1 MNLAGFKFA
10 QLVTIIAVATIYST
24 KSQAQSITPASDG
37 TETKININSN
47 IYNITGGKLSGDGGN
62 LFHSFSQ
69 FGLKQNEVANFISH
83 PSIQN
88 ILTRVV
94 GGDAS
99 IINGLIQVT
108 GGNSNFF
115 LMNPGG
121 VIFGTSVSLNVPND
135 FTVTTA
141 NGIGFGSGDGFR
153 FKDIGSNN
161 YSALVG
167 NPTNFL
173 FSTPQWGTITNAG
186 NLTGAQGQNL
196 TLLGGTV
203 ISSGKLS
210 VPGGQVTVASIP
222 ENNLVRLSQQGS
234 LLSLELK
241 PISKTQH
248 SGDNNFP
255 TISLPPLLTGGDIN
269 NATKI
274 IANADGTFNLQGG
287 GNLQSSG
294 DRYTTG
300 DVVIKEI
307 IAKTATLSAA
317 NNLKLPES
325 KILTEGDLNLFAQK
339 QVEVRDSQTNPLL
352 IKTGGNLLVKGNQ
365 GIDIFALNS
374 PSPFQSGGDLTL
386 MSDGVISTDA
396 HFQTDR
402 NFSIRNLNG
411 DKANFISLYDPII
424 NVGGN
429 YDVGD
434 YLGASIQV
442 TAGGDITY
450 GAININAID
459 STIHPTNPAVF
470 LFASGNIT
478 GNGEITTSAPE
489 NNLLVN
495 IQAGNNL
502 NINQP
507 ITTKGGG
514 IILGGRNINTT
525 AATLSTSSNKESGGT
540 IDITSTDGDIQT
552 GLIDASGFGSSVGTE
567 GDAGSISIHANRGN
581 LIVNGDIRGFSVN
594 NFNGTSRNGGGIN
607 LRANDGGI
615 SIAGNVSTFSS
626 GGNSGN
632 GAPIVISAR
641 DNINITGN
649 LSTASQGSIN
659 SANAGEVNLFSANG
673 NIFVGDGILA
683 FSESKSGSAGNGQTV
698 NINAANGDV
707 VVKSNSEVGII
718 TNSIATGINSQNAGD
733 ITVVGKNISLDN
745 IFANS
750 IVNFPS
756 NASGI
761 SGNAGKINIQANNNL
776 TLLNSLQSFSE
787 VTNGNGTTGNRG
799 EINLSAGNLITIGT
813 ATNSV
818 INTVGNGN
826 SNLGGDINIS
836 SSNLEFSNN
845 FILKNGTGNI
855 TFNST
860 IGNFNGNKN
869 GDLVIL
875 NQGQTVFNNPVNI
888 GSLVTDGGGK
898 IILNS
903 SVITTGIQ
911 NYMDSVTIG
920 GNNIILQSSNNSII
934 FNNTLDGLTS
944 GSNSLIIEADNV
956 NLLEKIGSI
965 QPLKDISIKTNQNL
979 TLNNSLTTDGGN
991 VQINAPEITTNQIN
1005 TNGGNINLN
1014 SNRDITVSYINAQSG
1029 SNGIGG
1035 NVDITAGKFFRA
1047 TDTFTDK
1054 NGIKASISSTGSN
1067 SGGSI
1072 NIRHTGGFVGVPF
1085 EIGNSKTNGTLGEI
1099 TTGLDNRLVIG
1110 NSFPFFYSQ
1119 GNSPNQI
1126 NLITAFDSTILTP
1139 PPNPIPDNPNPTP
1152 EIPIVH
1158 VDTDITRDV
1167 DTTIYTSPKLTPTI
1181 ELAKA
1186 VDVDL
1191 EIKRIDNKFSEEFRE
1206 HLGLSSQ
1213 SSNIGIQEA
1222 SRILRK
1228 IQVQTGINSA
1238 FIYLTFVPTLGKNSI
1253 EKDNDHLELIIVT
1266 GKNKPIRKVL
1276 YNITRAR
1283 VMETVNHF
1291 HRTVTDRT
1299 TEDYLEPSQ
1308 KLYKWFISSL
1318 EEDLKKQNINNL
1330 LFISDKGLRSVAL
1343 AALYDGK
1350 QFLVEKFSI
1359 GLSPSLNLTDTSYS
1373 NIKKTKLLAM
1383 GASQFKGKNSLP
1395 AVPTELSLI
1404 TQGIWQG
1411 HYLLNEQFT
1420 IGNFLSQRRQ
1430 YPFGILHIATH
1441 SEFKPGN
1448 IGESYIQ
1455 FWDKK
1460 LKLDEIRKLRLNT
1473 PPVELMVLST
1483 CSTALGNEQAEL
1495 GFAGLAAQ
1503 SGAKTVI
1510 ASLWDVSD
1518 EGTLGLMVDFYSQ
1531 LSNLDITIKAEA
1543 LRRSQIAMLKGYIS
1557 INKGKLYTSTM
1568 PKGVNLPKELAD
1580 VENQNLL
1587 HPFYWA
1593 GFTLIGSPW

>member
-47 IYNITGGKLSGDGGN
+47 TYNITGGKLSGDRGN

-121 VIFGTSVSLNVPND
+121 VIFGTSASLNVPND

-317 NNLKLPES
+317 NNLKLRES

-339 QVEVRDSQTNPLL
+339 QVEVRDAQTNPLL

-396 HFQTDR
+396 HFQTDK

-442 TAGGDITY
+442 TAGGDIIY

-459 STIHPTNPAVF
+459 SSINSTNPAVI
-470 LFASGNIT
+470 LYANGNIT

-514 IILGGRNINTT
+514 IILGGRNINTSNT
-525 AATLSTSSNKESGGT
+525 ALNTSSNKESGGT

-567 GDAGSISIHANRGN
+567 GDGGSISVNANRGN
-581 LIVNGDIRGFSVN
+581 IIINGDIRAFSVN
-594 NFNGTSRNGGGIN
+594 NSNGTSKNAGAVSLRANNGGISVIGDISTFSFGGTSRNG
-607 LRANDGGI
+607 
-615 SIAGNVSTFSS
+615 
-626 GGNSGN
+626 
-632 GAPIVISAR
+632 APIFLSAK
-641 DNINITGN
+641 DNINITGG
-649 LSTASQGSIN
+649 LSTASQASGDTGD
-659 SANAGEVNLFSANG
+659 AGEVKLFSANG
-673 NIFVGDGILA
+673 NIFIGNGILA
-683 FSESKSGSAGNGQTV
+683 SSRSEKGLAANGQSVNVTAGNGDIT
-698 NINAANGDV
+698 I
-707 VVKSNSEVGII
+707 KSNSEFAII
-718 TNSIATGINSQNAGD
+718 TDSTTAGTSSQNAGD
-733 ITVVGKNISLDN
+733 INVIGKNVSLGN
-745 IFANS
+745 LFANS
-750 IVNFPS
+750 IVNGFGTS
-756 NASGI
+756 E
-761 SGNAGKINIQANNNL
+761 NAGKINVQANNNL
-776 TLLNSLQSFSE
+776 TLLSNIQSFSE

-799 EINLSAGNLITIGT
+799 EINLSAGNVITIGT

-845 FILKNGTGNI
+845 FTLKNGTGNI

-860 IGNFNGNKN
+860 IGNLNSNKN

-875 NQGQTVFNNPVNI
+875 SQGQTVFNNPVNI

-911 NYMDSVTIG
+911 NYIDSVTIG
-920 GNNIILQSSNNSII
+920 GNNINLKSSNNSII

-956 NLLEKIGSI
+956 NFLDKIGSI

-1005 TNGGNINLN
+1005 TNGGNINLS

-1099 TTGLDNRLVIG
+1099 TTGLDNRLLIG
-1110 NSFPFFYSQ
+1110 NSFPLSYSQ

-1126 NLITAFDSTILTP
+1126 NLITALDSTILTP

-1152 EIPIVH
+1152 EIPMVH
-1158 VDTDITRDV
+1158 IDTDIPRDV
-1167 DTTIYTSPKLTPTI
+1167 DTTIYTSRKLIPTI
-1181 ELAKA
+1181 ELAKP
-1186 VDVDL
+1186 VDADL
-1191 EIKRIDNKFSEEFRE
+1191 EIKKIDNKFSEEFRE

-1228 IQVQTGINSA
+1228 IKVQTGINSA
-1238 FIYLTFVPTLGKNSI
+1238 FIYLTFVPTLGQNSI

-1308 KLYKWFISSL
+1308 QLYKWFISSL

-1483 CSTALGNEQAEL
+1483 CSTALGDEQAEL

-1503 SGAKTVI
+1503 SGAKTVV

-1518 EGTLGLMVDFYSQ
+1518 DGTLGLMVDFYSQ